1 MSLLLGKLHRKKGRA
16 VVNDSEIR
24 RAYHRIRLARHH
36 QDPNT
41 LVVDELGLR
50 HGAPRADIA
59 VVNGHLLGIEI
70 KSDAD
75 TLSRLGSQVDCY
87 SAVFDR
93 AVLVTATRRLFD
105 AVREAIG
112 SIGQAQVR
120 VTTRRAGSRWW
131 SRRLTP
137 APATSARAPASLR
150 RRRAARPSGGAEFA
164 MEGGRRTVYRR
175 LP

>member
-1 MSLLLGKLHRKKGRA
+1 M
-16 VVNDSEIR
+16 R

-59 VVNGHLLGIEI
+59 VANGHLLGIEI

-120 VTTRRAGSRWW
+120 VTTRRAGSRW
-131 SRRLTP
+131 
-137 APATSARAPASLR
+137 
-150 RRRAARPSGGAEFA
+150 
-164 MEGGRRTVYRR
+164 
-175 LP
+175 